1 MKKRHPAFY
10 SPLVEY
16 YYHEA
21 CACLGNRT
29 YIACVALSQAAVE
42 HAIDFELGGGNSHS
56 GRGAINISPGTRY
69 NAKVEHFF
77 KTFNILS
84 AHKHRVLKLHT
95 HWRNTYLHGVTNRI
109 VRTPVHGRKSL
120 EGVHLNSKG
129 WRTRLAFET
138 TVWAVRDYKRTKESE
153 ELALI
158 FSCDKAAEE
167 SLEIATAFLADIKLL
182 YTTGSQW
189 GSARSRSE

>member
-16 YYHEA
+16 YYREA
-21 CACLGNRT
+21 CACLRNRT

-56 GRGAINISPGTRY
+56 ERGAINISPGTHY

-77 KTFNILS
+77 KTFKVLS
-84 AHKHRVLKLHT
+84 THKHRVLKLHI

-109 VRTPVHGRKSL
+109 VGTPVHGRKSL
-120 EGVHLNSKG
+120 ESVHLNSKG
-129 WRTRLAFET
+129 WRTRLGFEAA
-138 TVWAVRDYKRTKESE
+138 VWAVQDYKCTKESE

-158 FSCDKAAEE
+158 FSCDMAAKE
-167 SLEIATAFLADIKLL
+167 SLEIATGFLADVKLL
-182 YTTGSQW
+182 YTTGS
-189 GSARSRSE
+189 